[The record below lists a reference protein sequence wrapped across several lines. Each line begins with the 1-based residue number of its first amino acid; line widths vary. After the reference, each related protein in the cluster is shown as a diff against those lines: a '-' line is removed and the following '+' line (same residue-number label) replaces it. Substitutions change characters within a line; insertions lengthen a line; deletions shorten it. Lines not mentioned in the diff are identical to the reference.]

1 MRAIA
6 RGGGENRPQPEVPV
20 DNWLMP
26 SVENL
31 SETVSSAVVPIVY
44 SPNAESL
51 SAFLSRVDSLRK
63 DWGTKSRT
71 WEGEKITRKGEEEAL
86 WFRGQ
91 PADAKLSPKLYRA
104 EYRGA
109 DEAEIRQQFQY
120 RAIQLMPSKAPDPD
134 RKWDWYFLMQHYGVP
149 TRLLDWTE
157 NPLVALFF
165 AVNDEQNSGDAA
177 VWVVDPYWLN
187 HKLFKGDVVGPML
200 PDWQEAQSYLK
211 TLEDAFTFTQHVR
224 KSRPAAIDPPHVD
237 RRVAV
242 QASHFVIFGKS
253 RDLAR
258 IRSIKESNCRL
269 AKIIIPKR
277 KVPLI
282 KEQLADCGI
291 TYSFI
296 FPDLEA
302 LGTEISALWKR

>member
-1 MRAIA
+1 MGRGLLKTALVHGVGDKREAI
-6 RGGGENRPQPEVPV
+6 
-20 DNWLMP
+20 
-26 SVENL
+26 
-31 SETVSSAVVPIVY
+31 SSDSVPIIH
-44 SPNAESL
+44 
-51 SAFLSRVDSLRK
+51 SAHADTLPTFLSRIDSLRAK
-63 DWGTKSRT
+63 WGTKSET

-91 PADAKLSPKLYRA
+91 PSDAKLSPKLYRD
-104 EYRGA
+104 EYSGS

-120 RAIQLMPSKAPDPD
+120 RAIQLMQSNVPDPD

-165 AVNDEQNSGDAA
+165 AVNDERNDKDAA
-177 VWVVDPYWLN
+177 VWVIDPYWLN
-187 HKLFKGDVVGPML
+187 HKLFKDVVGPML

-211 TLEDAFTFTQHVR
+211 TLENAFTFGRQVG

-242 QASHFVIFGKS
+242 QASHFVIFGQA

-258 IRSIKESNCRL
+258 IRPVKDKNCRL
-269 AKIIIPKR
+269 AKIVIR
-277 KVPLI
+277 KENVRSI
-282 KEQLADCGI
+282 REQLADCGV
-291 TYSFI
+291 TRSLI
-296 FPDLEA
+296 FPDLEG
-302 LGTEISALWKR
+302 LGREISASWKR

>member
-1 MRAIA
+1 VA
-6 RGGGENRPQPEVPV
+6 
-20 DNWLMP
+20 
-26 SVENL
+26 SVEHKREAVSFAL
-31 SETVSSAVVPIVY
+31 VPTVYPAD
-44 SPNAESL
+44 ADSL
-51 SAFLSRVDSLRK
+51 PTFLSRVDSLRK
-63 DWGTKSRT
+63 NWGTKAQT

-91 PADAKLSPKLYRA
+91 PANAKLSPKLYRA
-104 EYRGA
+104 DYNGA

-120 RAIQLMPSKAPDPD
+120 RAIQLMHSNVPAPDQ
-134 RKWDWYFLMQHYGVP
+134 KWDWYFLMQHYGVP

-165 AVNDEQNSGDAA
+165 AVNDERNAEDAA
-177 VWVVDPYWLN
+177 VWVIDPYWLN
-187 HKLFKGDVVGPML
+187 HKLFKDVVGPML

-211 TLEDAFTFTQHVR
+211 TLEEAFTFTQQVR

-253 RDLAR
+253 RNLAR
-258 IRSIKESNCRL
+258 IRSVKDKNCRL
-269 AKIIIPKR
+269 AKIIIHKENVR
-277 KVPLI
+277 SI
-282 KEQLADCGI
+282 REQLADCGI
-291 TYSFI
+291 TRSFI

-302 LGTEISALWKR
+302 LGSGIAASWKR

>member
-1 MRAIA
+1 
-6 RGGGENRPQPEVPV
+6 
-20 DNWLMP
+20 
-26 SVENL
+26 
-31 SETVSSAVVPIVY
+31 VPIVY
-44 SPNAESL
+44 PANADSL
-51 SAFLSRVDSLRK
+51 FAFLPRVDSLRK
-63 DWGTKSRT
+63 NWGTKLRT
-71 WEGEKITRKGEEEAL
+71 WEGQKITRKGEEEAL

-91 PADAKLSPKLYRA
+91 PAAAKLSPKLYRA
-104 EYRGA
+104 EYRDA

-120 RAIQLMPSKAPDPD
+120 RAIQLMQSKAPGPD

-165 AVNDEQNSGDAA
+165 AVNDEQTAGDAA
-177 VWVVDPYWLN
+177 VWVVHPYWLN
-187 HKLFKGDVVGPML
+187 HKLFKDDVVGPML

-211 TLEDAFTFTQHVR
+211 TLEDAFTFCS
-224 KSRPAAIDPPHVD
+224 KLGSRVPLQLIHPTLD

-258 IRSIKESNCRL
+258 IRSVKEKSCRL
-269 AKIIIPKR
+269 AKITIPKR
-277 KVPLI
+277 NIRLI

-302 LGTEISALWKR
+302 LGTEIGAFWKR